1 MQISSQY
8 SFSSCVVMTLSSCSN
23 HVPFGI
29 TDRQNEMGG
38 PEPFT
43 LIALGIRDVQIDLLQ
58 NVSFPFI
65 GKQEGQGREYSA
77 RMIGGVPVGVN
88 CHA

>member
-1 MQISSQY
+1 
-8 SFSSCVVMTLSSCSN
+8 
-23 HVPFGI
+23 
-29 TDRQNEMGG
+29 MGG